1 MCIDGYSPHFSF
13 KPDNF
18 FNNTTEALHVFVS
31 CMECV
36 IILQT
41 CDDFVNKIC
50 CHIRVENLHRLQEMG
65 SADLGVNPPSTIPNP
80 IPVDFF
86 IPNPI
91 PVNLAMILIPVI
103 FPSAIPTPI
112 PISSY

>member
-50 CHIRVENLHRLQEMG
+50 CHIRVENLYRLQEMG
-65 SADLGVNPPSTIPNP
+65 SADLGVNPPSTIP
-80 IPVDFF
+80 IDFF